1 MLHDQNKEKEKK
13 VPCRRL
19 SSSLFCYGT
28 RRVYSLA
35 IAASQP
41 QDLSGAEPSVRTDL
55 PAACKLTGTS
65 LHVSVGRTPPSASSL
80 EGSWPR
86 RLEAAGPQVAGLTL
100 LPCPA
105 LGQGISFSKPGQSRK
120 RRGRN
125 KQGLGG
131 LRPRADPRMLL
142 SVQYCLTPCSQTS
155 GLQSRERARF
165 RSFKALVC
173 GNL

>member
-1 MLHDQNKEKEKK
+1 ML
-13 VPCRRL
+13 
-19 SSSLFCYGT
+19 
-28 RRVYSLA
+28 
-35 IAASQP
+35 
-41 QDLSGAEPSVRTDL
+41 SVSTDL
-55 PAACKLTGTS
+55 PAACEVTGTS
-65 LHVSVGRTPPSASSL
+65 LCLSVGRTPASVVPL

-142 SVQYCLTPCSQTS
+142 SMQYCLTPCFRTS
-155 GLQSRERARF
+155 GLQSCERARF
-165 RSFKALVC
+165 RCFKPLAG
-173 GNL
+173 GNLSWPPYRLVVQADKPCP